1 MSDNKSS
8 KKVAIGVVVASTIGF
23 IAGVLFA
30 PKSGKETRDDI
41 KTAASNAKSELE
53 KKLKA
58 AYKELTEVIS
68 EAKTLYEKGSD
79 TVKKDLGKLLDQAK
93 TSQEKVKEILSA
105 VHDGDS
111 HDPELTKALNE
122 AKAAI
127 ENLKSYIK
135 K

>member
-1 MSDNKSS
+1 MSDNNSS
-8 KKVAIGVVVASTIGF
+8 KKVAVGVVVASTIGF

-30 PKSGKETRDDI
+30 PKSGKETRNDI
-41 KTAASNAKSELE
+41 KVAASNAKSELE
-53 KKLKA
+53 KKLKVS
-58 AYKELTEVIS
+58 YRELNEVIA
-68 EAKTLYEKGSD
+68 EAKAYYDRSSESI
-79 TVKKDLGKLLDQAK
+79 KKDLGKLLDQAK
-93 TSQEKVKEILSA
+93 VSQEKVKEILSA

-111 HDPELTKALNE
+111 HDPDLTKALEE